1 MGLLR
6 IMMPPKFQLLAV
18 LAFGVAMLFLENQ
31 VQKLEESRGK
41 LVQVIQQHCAFR
53 GISGVLLL
61 LLLAQELLKHASRSP
76 PHGHYFLTNVGFRP
90 PTCPRDRWLYCPRVL
105 IKP

>member
-41 LVQVIQQHCAFR
+41 LVFLQAFTNTGVVHVNCYPCKECRTDTADCCVSSKFRSQEVIAARICRKINA
-53 GISGVLLL
+53 
-61 LLLAQELLKHASRSP
+61 
-76 PHGHYFLTNVGFRP
+76 
-90 PTCPRDRWLYCPRVL
+90 
-105 IKP
+105 